1 LFAVSTDT
9 TTSTAGCKSLRVTN
23 EVRVSGKLKYISCGE
38 YGHWGVNKAN
48 LIYFRE
54 GVSRSNPVGT
64 KWRRIPGKLTQLEAG
79 QYGQV
84 WGVNKRGWV
93 YVRTGVTE
101 QVPWGRGWK
110 RVKTKKAWS
119 RITIGVG
126 TVYGVAKHGQ
136 VYRTIPAT
144 GGVSPR
150 PPAKGM
156 FA

>member
-1 LFAVSTDT
+1 M
-9 TTSTAGCKSLRVTN
+9 
-23 EVRVSGKLKYISCGE
+23 
-38 YGHWGVNKAN
+38 
-48 LIYFRE
+48 IYFRE
-54 GVSRSNPVGT
+54 GVSRSNPAGL
-64 KWRRIPGKLTQLEAG
+64 KWRRVPGKLTQLEAG

-93 YVRTGVTE
+93 YVRKGVTE

-110 RVKTKKAWS
+110 RVKTKKSW
-119 RITIGVG
+119 RHITIGIG
-126 TVYGVAKHGQ
+126 TVYGVAKHGK

-156 FA
+156 YYYSHRSLHRPFNLKEL